1 MTDNTSKLGF
11 TNARLLA
18 IQTLYA
24 RLMNNEDWDKVMS
37 RALLGELGGQAL
49 SEEDKTED
57 YVTLPSADSGLYTR
71 IVQSYR
77 DNAEAIDTA
86 IKSSLS
92 ENISFD
98 KLETTFL
105 CILRAGLAEFYANPE
120 TDAPIIINEYVD
132 ITRSFYDGPEVKIAN
147 GLLNAFAQVLR
158 S

>member
-24 RLMNNEDWDKVMS
+24 RLMNNEDWDKLMS

-49 SEEDKTED
+49 SEENKTED

-132 ITRSFYDGPEVKIAN
+132 ITRSFYDGSEVKIAN

>member
-24 RLMNNEDWDKVMS
+24 RLMNNEDWDKLMS

-49 SEEDKTED
+49 SEENKTED

>member
-18 IQTLYA
+18 VQTLYA
-24 RLMNNEDWDKVMS
+24 HIMTDEAWDKLMS

-49 SEEDKTED
+49 AEENKKED
-57 YVTLPSADSGLYTR
+57 YIALPAADSGLFTR
-71 IVQSYR
+71 IVQAYR

-92 ENISFD
+92 ENIAFD

-132 ITRSFYDGPEVKIAN
+132 ITRSFYDGTEVKIAN
-147 GLLNAFAQVLR
+147 GLLHAFSQVLR

>member
-24 RLMNNEDWDKVMS
+24 RLLNNEDWDKLMS

-49 SEEDKTED
+49 NEEDKTED

-132 ITRSFYDGPEVKIAN
+132 ITRSFYDGSEVKIAN